1 MKSSTETVSQ
11 VWLVKTKPWLDEE
24 DQIEETIHMR
34 SKKNVASAGTSK
46 FERAVR
52 SGRTAQDKSTLGF
65 ANYFTAQ
72 KVRAKISQQDEKI
85 GNTILLKKIENKK
98 KTK

>member
-1 MKSSTETVSQ
+1 MT
-11 VWLVKTKPWLDEE
+11 TKNCLDEE
-24 DQIEETIHMR
+24 EQIEETIHMR
-34 SKKNVASAGTSK
+34 NKKNVGSAGTSR

-72 KVRAKISQQDEKI
+72 KVRAKISQQDEKT
-85 GNTILLKKIENKK
+85 GNTFLLKKVENKK
-98 KTK
+98 